1 MYLEVILVLFVYFVL
16 LFILGQ
22 ILKDNS
28 IVDIAWGFGFVVAAV
43 YSYFRGGHIGELRA
57 TLVTLAVAIWGLR
70 LTYHLAKRNIG
81 KPEDFRYIKFRKN
94 WGSSFVLIKAFFNVY
109 FLQFVIMSIVSL
121 PAIYGNINPNQNFVW
136 FNYIGIALWALGFY
150 FESVG
155 DAQLKEFKKD
165 PKNKGKIMDKGL
177 WALTRHPN
185 YFGDSAMWFGIFFMA
200 VSGINGLW
208 TIIGPAVMTFFIV
221 FISGVRMLE
230 RKYKGNAKYDAYK
243 EKTSAFIP
251 MPPKK

>member
-1 MYLEVILVLFVYFVL
+1 MYLEVIGVLFIYFVL

-43 YSYFRGGHIGELRA
+43 YSYIRGDYTGDLRA
-57 TLVTLAVAIWGLR
+57 TLVTAAVAIWGLR

-81 KPEDFRYIKFRKN
+81 KAEDFRYVNMRKR
-94 WGSSFVLIKAFFNVY
+94 WGNSLYYIKAFFNVY
-109 FLQFVIMSIVSL
+109 FLQFAIMSVVSL
-121 PAIYGNINPNQNFVW
+121 PVIYGNTNPNQEFVW
-136 FNYIGIALWALGFY
+136 FNYIGIILWGIGFY

-155 DAQLKEFKKD
+155 DAQLKAFKKN
-165 PKNKGKIMDKGL
+165 PENKGKLMDKGL

-200 VSGINGLW
+200 ISGIDGLW
-208 TIIGPAVMTFFIV
+208 TIVGPGLMTFFIV
-221 FISGVRMLE
+221 FVSGVRMLE
-230 RKYKGNAKYDAYK
+230 RKYEGRADYDAYK